1 MSVLTLTTAQL
12 KCLASPARNEVFA
25 QLRAL
30 GEASVRDLG
39 AAVGKSPET
48 VHYHVKELVAAN
60 LAKEAYRR
68 PGTKK
73 PEAVYV
79 PVGKRFRLPYP
90 APNKRVA
97 DLIRK
102 SVVAGFR
109 QTARGYLEAMTRSE
123 SESALKPLTH
133 VIRMNARLS
142 PANAKELMDRIEA
155 VVKFADEN
163 REEGGIKV
171 AWSSIVYPL

>member
-1 MSVLTLTTAQL
+1 
-12 KCLASPARNEVFA
+12 VFT

-73 PEAVYV
+73 PESVYV
-79 PVGKRFRLPYP
+79 PVGKRFRLPSP
-90 APNKRVA
+90 PPNKRVA
-97 DLIRK
+97 ELIQK

-109 QTARGYLEAMTRSE
+109 QSVRGYANAMARSAE
-123 SESALKPLTH
+123 DPSLRTLIH

-142 PANAKELMDRIEA
+142 PADAKEFMERIEMA
-155 VVKFADEN
+155 VRFADEN
-163 REEGGIKV
+163 RQEEGVRI
-171 AWSSIVYPL
+171 AWSSIVFPV